1 MQHRILA
8 ELNDLRRSVREMEQL
23 IQRLAQNEQYIHGQL
38 QRIADWKGESAAEL
52 RERFM
57 AFRQELAARQ
67 QTLRLRQQEIAAYIA
82 DMERADA
89 SVGRL
94 G

>member
-23 IQRLAQNEQYIHGQL
+23 IQRLGQNEQYIHGQL
-38 QRIADWKGESAAEL
+38 QRIADWKGQSADEL

-57 AFRQELAARQ
+57 AFRQELSA
-67 QTLRLRQQEIAAYIA
+67 RQQEIAAYIA
-82 DMERADA
+82 DMERVDA
-89 SVGRL
+89 SAGRL

>member
-8 ELNDLRRSVREMEQL
+8 EMNDLRRSVREMEQL
-23 IQRLAQNEQYIHGQL
+23 IQRLARNEQYIHGQL
-38 QRIADWKGESAAEL
+38 QRIADWKGESADEL

-57 AFRQELAARQ
+57 AFRQELSARQ
-67 QTLRLRQQEIAAYIA
+67 QTLRQRQQEIAAYIA

-89 SVGRL
+89 SAGRL